1 MMRLGLV
8 EEEKLTKIISNSG
21 SALRVDINVIVLPE
35 PGGPQRIKGLC
46 SDNQEHKIY

>member
-1 MMRLGLV
+1 MIRGGV
-8 EEEKLTKIISNSG
+8 VPEEKLMKIISNSG
-21 SALRVDINVIVLPE
+21 RDFNVDINVIVLPE